1 MSQADDYKKF
11 RNIFR
16 AVYMSDVPDDQ
27 VYKVV
32 DKLNEEK
39 SVHEYPTPEQIEA
52 ARKSI
57 CESEDERIL
66 SLMTEENE
74 SEDERIISLMTE
86 ENTDIINLSVD
97 KEIEYIS
104 NTIRNALGVNLI
116 GQGDLALAEENYIKQ
131 FKEDKEFLHSFF
143 YQKVKEHLEEKGID
157 TSILE
162 IKIKQLEVSF
172 GADSFEIESDKKL

>member
-27 VYKVV
+27 IYKVV
-32 DKLNEEK
+32 AKLNEDK

-52 ARKSI
+52 AKKSI

-66 SLMTEENE
+66 
-74 SEDERIISLMTE
+74 SLMTE